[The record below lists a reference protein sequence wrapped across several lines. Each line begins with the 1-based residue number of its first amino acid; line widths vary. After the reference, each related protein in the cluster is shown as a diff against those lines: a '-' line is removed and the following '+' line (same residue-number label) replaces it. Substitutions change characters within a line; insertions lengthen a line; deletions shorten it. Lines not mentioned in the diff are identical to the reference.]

1 MHVRILLQFTGHDD
15 SPGAAAEIAAFEKTV
30 ERPEDLGLSLA
41 EGKALTAAIQK
52 RVVEAQVASWAER
65 HRCCGACGVRRRS
78 KGSYARGV
86 AHYDA
91 AEGARLL
98 KSLERIKWLLWHGN
112 QHRAGE

>member
-52 RVVEAQVASWAER
+52 ACRGSPGRVVGGASSLLRGLRCAPAQQGQLCPG
-65 HRCCGACGVRRRS
+65 RCT
-78 KGSYARGV
+78 
-86 AHYDA
+86 
-91 AEGARLL
+91 L
-98 KSLERIKWLLWHGN
+98 
-112 QHRAGE
+112 